1 MRRMGIFDLKEAHKN
16 DTPSRRVEKGE
27 KMGSENKTLRI
38 AEAAR
43 SVFYIPILATVEA
56 GFLEKEGYKGI
67 LGPEP
72 GKGADRLKQLNQGI
86 VDVLGNTPTSS
97 FLWLEK
103 GVEGDLPWQVAT
115 VNHRDGFFLVGRTQ
129 EKDFQWKDLEGAE
142 LVTSNF
148 SLQPLASLRMCLS
161 GMADVDADKIRIADG
176 YENMAAAAQAF
187 RNGTGDFVHLQEPF
201 ASALVEEG
209 VGVPAASVGRSLGP
223 LAFSTLAM
231 SRKLVEERTDAAEA
245 FMRAYCAT
253 LRWLDASA
261 PEEIVSA
268 VSGLFGGTPR
278 NVLVRAVANCKA
290 IGCWQ
295 PDPAISP
302 EAYERMVD
310 MWIQAGHMKRRYP
323 FEQVVY
329 TDLVENIPK

>member
-1 MRRMGIFDLKEAHKN
+1 MII
-16 DTPSRRVEKGE
+16 
-27 KMGSENKTLRI
+27 ENKTLRI

-43 SVFYIPILATVEA
+43 SVFYIPILATVAA
-56 GFLEKEGYKGI
+56 GFLEKEGYQGI

-72 GKGADRLKQLNQGI
+72 GKGAERLKQLDQGI

-103 GVEGDLPWQVAT
+103 GVAGNPPWQVAT
-115 VNHRDGFFLVGRTQ
+115 VNHRDGFFLVGRRS
-129 EKDFQWKDLEGAE
+129 EGDFQWRDLEGAE

-161 GMADVDADKIRIADG
+161 EMPDVDAGKIRIADG

-187 RNGTGDFVHLQEPF
+187 REGTGDFVHLQEPF

-209 VGVPAASVGRSLGP
+209 VGSPAASVGEPLGP

-231 SRKLVEERTDAAEA
+231 SRKFIQKRPDAAEA
-245 FMRAYCAT
+245 FMRAYRAT
-253 LRWLDASA
+253 LLWIDAGT
-261 PEEIVSA
+261 PEEIVAA
-268 VSGLFGGTPR
+268 VSGLFEGTPR

-302 EAYERMVD
+302 KAYERMVD
-310 MWIQAGHMKRRYP
+310 MWIRAGHMARRYP

-329 TDLVENIPK
+329 TDLANRFGR

>member
-1 MRRMGIFDLKEAHKN
+1 MTRKN
-16 DTPSRRVEKGE
+16 
-27 KMGSENKTLRI
+27 NTLRI

-43 SVFYIPILATVEA
+43 SVFYTPILATVAA
-56 GFLEKEGYKGI
+56 GFLEKEGYQGI

-72 GKGADRLKQLNQGI
+72 GKGADRLKQLDQGI
-86 VDVLGNTPTSS
+86 VDVLGNTPTLS

-103 GVEGDLPWQVAT
+103 GVAGDLPWQVAT
-115 VNHRDGFFLVGRTQ
+115 VNHRDGFFLVGR
-129 EKDFQWKDLEGAE
+129 ESEGDFRWKDIEGAE

-161 GMADVDADKIRIADG
+161 EMPGVDADKIRITDD

-187 RNGTGDFVHLQEPF
+187 RDGTGDFVHLQEPF

-209 VGVPAASVGRSLGP
+209 VGVLAASVGEPLGP

-231 SRKLVEERTDAAEA
+231 SRKLIEERTDAAEA
-245 FMRAYCAT
+245 FIRAYCAT
-253 LRWLDASA
+253 LRWIDAST
-261 PEEIVSA
+261 PDEIVAAISN
-268 VSGLFGGTPR
+268 LFEGAPR

-302 EAYERMVD
+302 KAYERMVD
-310 MWIQAGHMKRRYP
+310 MWIQAGHMERRYP

-329 TDLVENIPK
+329 TDLAKTVKKIVPDLMENF